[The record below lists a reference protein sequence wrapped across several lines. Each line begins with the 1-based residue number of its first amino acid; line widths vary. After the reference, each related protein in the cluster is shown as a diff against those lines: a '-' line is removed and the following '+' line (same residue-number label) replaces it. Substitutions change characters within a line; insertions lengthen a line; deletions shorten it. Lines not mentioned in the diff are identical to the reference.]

1 VWLVTRAVD
10 RAVELA
16 QRCND
21 DHAVLDAVS
30 AGLRM
35 FPGDERWSNLARS
48 TVSGPAVTASAP
60 TLLAPASETALHA
73 PPGDAAHRLAD
84 DRFAHF

>member
-16 QRCND
+16 QQCND
-21 DHAVLDAVS
+21 DHAVLDAAS

-35 FPGDERWSNLARS
+35 FPGDERWSALARS
-48 TVSGPAVTASAP
+48 TLSGPAVTASASAS
-60 TLLAPASETALHA
+60 LARTTQTVPYT

-84 DRFAHF
+84 DRLAHL

>member
-21 DHAVLDAVS
+21 DHAVLDAAS

-35 FPGDERWSNLARS
+35 FPGDERWSALARS
-48 TVSGPAVTASAP
+48 TLSGPAVNASAP
-60 TLLAPASETALHA
+60 ASLAPASETALHT
-73 PPGDAAHRLAD
+73 PPGDAAHRLGD
-84 DRFAHF
+84 DRLAHL

>member
-1 VWLVTRAVD
+1 VTRAVD

-16 QRCND
+16 QQCND
-21 DHAVLDAVS
+21 DHAVLDAAS

-60 TLLAPASETALHA
+60 TLLAPTTQTALHA
-73 PPGDAAHRLAD
+73 PLGDAAHRLTD
-84 DRFAHF
+84 DCLAHL